1 MNRHL
6 LKICCLAVSILLWIQ
21 VASDRQ
27 VTREVEVPLRVTGLA
42 RGCTLAGNLVPEAV
56 RIRAGGTK
64 LNFFLNRYFGR
75 ELGEA
80 LVDLGGAEPGG
91 VVEREVTVDGRR
103 GELVDIQVTSPAR
116 LEFYV
121 DRIDSV
127 AVPVE
132 VPVAEDA
139 PADRVLAAAPTAS
152 PATVQLVG
160 PSRFL
165 PGAGRPRTDP
175 VAIGRGTG
183 SLEIMRAVHAPRPQ
197 LWTAPREVRVSAVV
211 AEAGRRVF
219 ARVPLVP
226 RLDSGSL
233 RVEVFPPVA
242 DVEVRGPAPA
252 LAAMPDDAVALTV
265 AAGSFGPGAHTVRP
279 DVRLPAACTL
289 VSLTPPEVMIVVG
302 GRARQP

>member
-6 LKICCLAVSILLWIQ
+6 LKIGCLTVSILLWIQ

-27 VTREVEVPLRVTGLA
+27 VTREVDVPLRVTGLA
-42 RGCTLAGNLVPEAV
+42 HGCTLAGNLVPETV

-64 LNFFLNRYFGR
+64 LRFFLNRYFGR

-80 LVDLGGAEPGG
+80 LVDLDGAEPGG
-91 VVEREVTVDGRR
+91 VVEREVTIDGRR
-103 GELVDIQVTSPAR
+103 GGLVDVQVISSAR
-116 LEFYV
+116 FEFYV
-121 DRIDSV
+121 DRLDSV
-127 AVPVE
+127 TVPVE
-132 VPVAEDA
+132 VPVADHA
-139 PADRVLAAAPTAS
+139 PADRVLAAPPSAT
-152 PATVQLVG
+152 PANVQLVG

-197 LWTAPREVRVSAVV
+197 LWTVPREVRVSAVV
-211 AEAGRRVF
+211 TEAGRRVF
-219 ARVPLVP
+219 ERVPLVP

-233 RVEVFPPVA
+233 HVEVFPPVA
-242 DVEVRGPAPA
+242 NVEVRGPAPA

-265 AAGSFGPGAHTVRP
+265 AAGGLGPGAHTVRP
-279 DVRLPAACTL
+279 DVRLPAACSL
-289 VSLTPPEVMIVVG
+289 VSLSPPEVMIVVG
-302 GRARQP
+302 GRDRQP